1 MILSYTSDSE
11 IYIVQN
17 WEKQKSCDMIWS
29 KPQRKMGEN
38 VRLSSIVTAGKI
50 GTVSAI

>member
-1 MILSYTSDSE
+1 MILSYTSYSE

-17 WEKQKSCDMIWS
+17 LEKQKACDTIQS
-29 KPQRKMGEN
+29 KTQRKIGEN
-38 VRLSSIVTAGKI
+38 DRLNSIVPAGKI